1 MGMATPNLRYWQSL
15 SVCASSVDISGLP
28 FRKHIGRGPGQKK
41 ENGTLSSYPGA
52 KDQMQ
57 EPVVVHIGIRI
68 RARRIRSRMS
78 RAELGAAIGLT
89 GGQVAEIERGVSW
102 VSPHQLLSI
111 AEALEVDA
119 SHFFQ

>member
-1 MGMATPNLRYWQSL
+1 
-15 SVCASSVDISGLP
+15 
-28 FRKHIGRGPGQKK
+28 
-41 ENGTLSSYPGA
+41 
-52 KDQMQ
+52 
-57 EPVVVHIGIRI
+57 
-68 RARRIRSRMS
+68 MS